1 MTTANLTIT
10 IIYLDDYN
18 TKHWCVVHT
27 LIELNF
33 YQRNYIVLDFEVE

>member
-10 IIYLDDYN
+10 IIYLDYYN

-27 LIELNF
+27 LVELNF
-33 YQRNYIVLDFEVE
+33 YHRNYIVLDFEVA

>member
-10 IIYLDDYN
+10 IICLDDYN

-27 LIELNF
+27 LAELNF
-33 YQRNYIVLDFEVE
+33 YQRNYIVLDFEVV